1 MEIFSGEGFAFYL
14 ENLFTL
20 SSLIDILLV
29 TFILFGLMQLLRGT
43 RAMQVARGFFFIIVA
58 SFVIFSLTPLR
69 FPALNWLLTTSLPA
83 LLLAIPVI
91 FQPELR
97 RAFERLGGAGSIFR
111 FWQREDID
119 PTIQAI
125 TIACRRLSQRRHGAL
140 IVFEQETGL
149 REYIDTGV
157 LLNAHPSP
165 ELFLTIF
172 NKNTELHDGAVIIKG
187 NLVAAAACV
196 MPLSTSN
203 LSDRQ
208 LGLRHRAGLGISEV
222 SDAVALIVSEETG
235 HIAIAHNGRILRR
248 QELDQLDNI
257 LLSLL
262 KKNHGRGRKK
272 RPTQSE

>member
-1 MEIFSGEGFAFYL
+1 MEIISGEEITYYL

-20 SSLIDILLV
+20 SSMIDILLV
-29 TFILFGLMQLLRGT
+29 TLILFGLMQVLRGT
-43 RAMQVARGFFFIIVA
+43 RAMQVARGFFFIVVV
-58 SFVIFSLTPLR
+58 SFVIFALTPLR
-69 FPALNWLLTTSLPA
+69 FPALNWLFNTSLPA

-97 RAFERLGGAGSIFR
+97 RALERLGGAGSIFR
-111 FWQREDID
+111 FWQRENVD
-119 PTIQAI
+119 PMIQAV
-125 TIACRRLSQRRHGAL
+125 TVACRRLSQRRHGAL

-149 REYIDTGV
+149 REYVDTGV
-157 LLNAHPSP
+157 MLNAVPSP
-165 ELFLTIF
+165 ELLLTIF
-172 NKNTELHDGAVIIKG
+172 NKNTELHDGAVIVQG
-187 NLVAAAACV
+187 NTLAASACV

-248 QELDQLDNI
+248 QNPDQLDKI

-262 KKNHGRGRKK
+262 QKGRDQKK
-272 RPTQSE
+272 RNDQSE